1 MYEGQVPRPGDR
13 EVSQDLWHA
22 LYAPALPCQQ
32 RAPQSDH
39 HSSGSA
45 THTPTPTP
53 TGPSKFTQGS
63 TLHNMCKSQV
73 SNRQSNF
80 VASAKTETYNLDAH
94 VLECKGVWGIA
105 ALVGIVLFAVW
116 LKKQYTSN
124 CGNRRPPTRVQE
136 AAPAPQEVPMA
147 MMAMAPPR
155 FALEYNPQPQFN
167 TRAAPPAMASSQ
179 ARSHQEPPQEIE
191 GAEDRE
197 VLRELREGRVMRR
210 FS

>member
-1 MYEGQVPRPGDR
+1 
-13 EVSQDLWHA
+13 
-22 LYAPALPCQQ
+22 
-32 RAPQSDH
+32 
-39 HSSGSA
+39 
-45 THTPTPTP
+45 
-53 TGPSKFTQGS
+53 
-63 TLHNMCKSQV
+63 MCKSQV

-94 VLECKGVWGIA
+94 VLECKGVWGVA

-124 CGNRRPPTRVQE
+124 CANRRPPTRVQE

-147 MMAMAPPR
+147 MAMAMAPPR

-197 VLRELREGRVMRR
+197 VLRELREGRMMRR